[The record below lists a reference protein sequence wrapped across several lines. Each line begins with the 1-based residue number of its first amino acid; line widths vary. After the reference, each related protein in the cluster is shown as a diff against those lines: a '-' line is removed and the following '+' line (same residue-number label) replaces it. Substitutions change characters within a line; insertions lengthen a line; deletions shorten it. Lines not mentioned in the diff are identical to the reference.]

1 MRTIV
6 IVGRPNVGKST
17 LFNRLVG
24 KRIAIVEEQPGVTR
38 DYLVGSLEWRDLK
51 MRIIDTGGVIPDPQE
66 PIAQAIHQQVER
78 VLREADVIFFVCDAR
93 SELTA
98 ADMHLADQIR
108 PLQKPVI
115 LVANKCDDPK
125 HDVEAYACAA
135 LGISETI
142 VPCSALHGRNI
153 DVLLE
158 MALPFLQQASVPEE
172 EADIPRIAI
181 IGRPNVGK
189 SSLLNALV
197 GKERS
202 IVTPIAGT
210 TRDALDT
217 RIRFYGKELLLID
230 TAGLRRKSRIRDNIE
245 FFSTVR
251 TRTAIRRSD
260 VVILVVDAL
269 EGFHKQEKQM
279 IDETLQEG
287 KGVVIAVNKW
297 DAVPSGQKQ
306 ADHWRRSLV
315 EAMPI
320 VEYLPVLFVSAR
332 TKQRVPALLKTALQ
346 VYQKRQM
353 RVATAKLNEMLQQWI
368 RKTPPPSRNG
378 KEVRL
383 NYATQVE
390 TAPPHF
396 VFFTNHPRWIPDF
409 YKRYLERSL
418 RESFA
423 FEGVPL
429 RISFRSKH

>member
-279 IDETLQEG
+279 IDEALQEG

>member
-38 DYLVGSLEWRDLK
+38 DYLVGYLEWRDLK
-51 MRIIDTGGVIPDPQE
+51 TRVIDTGGVIPDPQE
-66 PIAQAIHQQVER
+66 PITQAIHHQVES

-93 SELTA
+93 SELTV
-98 ADMHLADQIR
+98 ADTYLADWIR

-158 MALPFLQQASVPEE
+158 TALPFLQQASVPEE

-189 SSLLNALV
+189 SSLLNAFA

-245 FFSTVR
+245 FFSAVR
-251 TRTAIRRSD
+251 TRAAIRRSD
-260 VVILVVDAL
+260 VVIVVVDAL

-279 IDETLQEG
+279 IDEALQEG

-297 DAVPSGQKQ
+297 DAVPAEHKKT
-306 ADHWRRSLV
+306 DHWRRSLA

-332 TKQRVPALLKTALQ
+332 TKQRVPALLETALQ

-353 RVATAKLNEMLQQWI
+353 RVATAKLNEMLQQWV

-378 KEVRL
+378 KEVKL
-383 NYATQVE
+383 NYVTQVE

-396 VFFTNHPRWIPDF
+396 VFFSNHPRWIPDF

-418 RESFA
+418 RENFA

-429 RISFRSKH
+429 RLSFRSKH

>member
-1 MRTIV
+1 MQTIV

-38 DYLVGSLEWRDLK
+38 DYLVGYLEWRNLK
-51 MRIIDTGGVIPDPQE
+51 VRVIDTGGVIPDPKE
-66 PIAQAIHQQVER
+66 PIAQAVRRQVER
-78 VLREADVIFFVCDAR
+78 ILGEADVILFVCDAR

-98 ADMHLADQIR
+98 ADVHLANWIR

-125 HDVEAYACAA
+125 HDVEAYECAT

-153 DVLLE
+153 ELLLE
-158 MALPFLQQASVPEE
+158 TALPFLRQAPASEE
-172 EADIPRIAI
+172 TTDLPRIAI
-181 IGRPNVGK
+181 VGRPNVGK

-210 TRDALDT
+210 TRDAVDT
-217 RIRFYGKELLLID
+217 RIRFYGRELLLID
-230 TAGLRRKSRIRDNIE
+230 TAGLRRKSRIRDSVE

-260 VVILVVDAL
+260 VVIIVVDAL

-279 IDETLQEG
+279 IDEAFQEG

-297 DAVPSGQKQ
+297 DAVPAEHKQ
-306 ADHWRRSLV
+306 ADRWRRSLA

-320 VEYLPVLFVSAR
+320 VEYLGL
-332 TKQRVPALLKTALQ
+332 QRQ
-346 VYQKRQM
+346 
-353 RVATAKLNEMLQQWI
+353 
-368 RKTPPPSRNG
+368 S
-378 KEVRL
+378 
-383 NYATQVE
+383 
-390 TAPPHF
+390 
-396 VFFTNHPRWIPDF
+396 
-409 YKRYLERSL
+409 
-418 RESFA
+418 
-423 FEGVPL
+423 
-429 RISFRSKH
+429 

>member
-1 MRTIV
+1 MQTIV

-38 DYLVGSLEWRDLK
+38 DYLVGYLEWRNLK
-51 MRIIDTGGVIPDPQE
+51 VRVIDTGGVIPDPKE
-66 PIAQAIHQQVER
+66 PIAQAVRRQVER
-78 VLREADVIFFVCDAR
+78 ILGEADVILFVCDAR

-98 ADMHLADQIR
+98 ADVHLANWIR

-125 HDVEAYACAA
+125 HDVEAYECAT

-153 DVLLE
+153 ELLLE
-158 MALPFLQQASVPEE
+158 TALPFLRQAPASEE
-172 EADIPRIAI
+172 TTDLPRIAI
-181 IGRPNVGK
+181 VGRPNVGK

-210 TRDALDT
+210 TRDAVDT
-217 RIRFYGKELLLID
+217 RIRFYGRELLLID
-230 TAGLRRKSRIRDNIE
+230 TAGLRRKSRIRDSVE

-260 VVILVVDAL
+260 VVIIVVDAL

-279 IDETLQEG
+279 IDEAFQEG

-297 DAVPSGQKQ
+297 DAVPAEHKQ
-306 ADHWRRSLV
+306 ADRWRRSLA

-332 TKQRVPALLKTALQ
+332 TKQRVSALLKTALQ

-353 RVATAKLNEMLQQWI
+353 RVNLLSSGS
-368 RKTPPPSRNG
+368 TPPPSRNG
-378 KEVRL
+378 KEVKL

-396 VFFTNHPRWIPDF
+396 VFFSNHPRWIPDF

-418 RESFA
+418 REDFA

-429 RISFRSKH
+429 RLSFRSKH